1 MTNTWQVG
9 DVRISQIV
17 EMPVAV
23 GELDG
28 LIEEATPDAV
38 REIGWLYPD
47 YATDGGQ
54 TLWSLHSYVV
64 DTGEKVVLVD
74 TCCGNGKSVPLLP
87 AWGNLD
93 NPYLERL
100 AEAGYRPEQVD
111 IVLGT
116 HLHLDHVGWNTVQ
129 RDGRWVPTF
138 PNARYTYV
146 RDEFEYHGAL
156 AGGEK
161 ANDEVSHAVV
171 YAGADPDINRQ
182 TGLVFAESIQPC
194 VDAGLVD
201 LVPQDSA
208 VTDEIRY
215 VSTPGHTRWH
225 HSVAVSSRGEQAFIT
240 GDFIHHPVQLA
251 HPGWSSRGDY
261 DRAQSARRREA
272 FLAGVAD
279 TDTLVLGT
287 HFAGASAGKVVR
299 RGDAYEL
306 VPAVPAA

>member
-1 MTNTWQVG
+1 VTGTWKVG
-9 DVRISQIV
+9 DVTVSQIL

-28 LIEEATPDAV
+28 LIEEATPDVV
-38 REIGWLYPD
+38 RDIGWLHPD
-47 YATDGGQ
+47 YATEGGQ

-64 DTGEKVVLVD
+64 DTGSTVILVD

-100 AEAGYRPEQVD
+100 AAAGYRPEQVD

-116 HLHLDHVGWNTVQ
+116 HLHLDHVGWNTVR

-138 PNARYTYV
+138 PHARYTYV
-146 RDEFEYHGAL
+146 RDEFDYHSGL
-156 AGGEK
+156 AAGSQ

-171 YAGADPDINRQ
+171 YAGADPDINQQ
-182 TGLVFAESIQPC
+182 TRLVFEESIQPC

-201 LVPQDSA
+201 LVDRGA
-208 VTDEIRY
+208 AITDEVTYI
-215 VSTPGHTRWH
+215 STPGHTKWH
-225 HSVAVSSRGEQAFIT
+225 HSVGITSRGERAFIT

-251 HPGWSSRGDY
+251 RPDWSSRGDF
-261 DRAQSARRREA
+261 DRRESAVRRAA
-272 FLAGVAD
+272 FLEEVAD

-287 HFAGASAGKVVR
+287 HFAGTSAGHVVR
-299 RGDAYEL
+299 RGDGYEL
-306 VPAVPAA
+306 VAVAAG